1 MTHPPASRPPRP
13 PAFGGSL
20 APSPFFATAADRL
33 AWARQR
39 YFDEGQRP
47 SGLVSEPVIQSW
59 QRCLAAGLKPHQ
71 RPEFEPVTR
80 ARVSTAL
87 ARGHSLLQAAA
98 PEIDQLDTLLAGTG
112 CKVLLTD
119 GQGVVLR
126 ASASDAVA
134 RSPLELGARVG
145 VWFAEGNLGSTAPS
159 VVARSG
165 RACTVS
171 GGEHFFGILE
181 QVHCAAAPIRNR
193 DGAVAAVLDVS
204 IEGRPF
210 AFDAFAL
217 VHLFATAIENRYVA
231 GQARDRLLLRFQ
243 LAPSLLGTA
252 MEGLAVVAGDGS
264 VSWVNAAGLAL
275 VEPPGSA
282 PAARHVESMFG
293 LTLAQLLSACGAKAA
308 LPHRLPSG
316 LGIWMAAV
324 EPAGTRAAA
333 ADDGAGVASAAAPS
347 AAPPSLDDVNRR
359 HIEQTLADCGG
370 NISAAARRLG
380 VSRGL
385 LYRRLRDWQ
394 AAGELS

>member
-1 MTHPPASRPPRP
+1 MPPPPAPRPPRGAP
-13 PAFGGSL
+13 FAM

-71 RPEFEPVTR
+71 RPVFEPVTR
-80 ARVSTAL
+80 SRVAAAL
-87 ARGHSLLQAAA
+87 ARGHTLLQAAA
-98 PEIDQLDTLLAGTG
+98 PELDQLDTLLAGTG
-112 CKVLLTD
+112 CKLLLTD

-126 ASASDAVA
+126 ASAGAPVA

-145 VWFAEGNLGSTAPS
+145 VWFAEGNLGSTAPA

-193 DGAVAAVLDVS
+193 DGDVAAVLDVS

-217 VHLFATAIENRYVA
+217 VRLFATAIENRYVA
-231 GQARDRLLLRFQ
+231 GQARERLLLRFQ

-252 MEGLAVVAGDGS
+252 MEGLAVVGEDGR

-275 VEPPGSA
+275 LEPPGSA
-282 PAARHVESMFG
+282 PALRHVEPLFG
-293 LTLAQLLSACGAKAA
+293 LTLEQLLAAGGAKAPV
-308 LPHRLPSG
+308 PHRLPSG
-316 LGIWMAAV
+316 LGVWLATV
-324 EPAGTRAAA
+324 EPGGAAA
-333 ADDGAGVASAAAPS
+333 ADRDAGAATA
-347 AAPPSLDDVNRR
+347 AAPPSLDDVHRH
-359 HIEQTLADCGG
+359 HIEQTLAACRG

-385 LYRRLRDWQ
+385 LYRRLREWQ
-394 AAGELS
+394 GDGGGRG

>member
-1 MTHPPASRPPRP
+1 MPPPPASRPPP
-13 PAFGGSL
+13 GAPFAM

-80 ARVSTAL
+80 SRVAAAL
-87 ARGHSLLQAAA
+87 ARGHTLLHAAA
-98 PEIDQLDTLLAGTG
+98 PELDQLDTLLAGTG
-112 CKVLLTD
+112 CKLLLTD
-119 GQGVVLR
+119 GHGMVLR
-126 ASASDAVA
+126 ASAGATVA

-193 DGAVAAVLDVS
+193 DGDVAAVLDVS

-217 VHLFATAIENRYVA
+217 VRLFATAIENRYVA
-231 GQARDRLLLRFQ
+231 GQARERLLLRFQ

-252 MEGLAVVAGDGS
+252 MEGLAVVGEDGRI
-264 VSWVNAAGLAL
+264 SWVNAAGLSL
-275 VEPPGSA
+275 LEPPGSV
-282 PAARHVESMFG
+282 PAVRHVEPLFG
-293 LTLAQLLSACGAKAA
+293 LTLAQLLATSGAKAPLA
-308 LPHRLPSG
+308 HRLPSG
-316 LGIWMAAV
+316 LGIWLAAV
-324 EPAGTRAAA
+324 EPSGAARA
-333 ADDGAGVASAAAPS
+333 DRDEGSAAPAP
-347 AAPPSLDDVNRR
+347 PPSLDDVHRR
-359 HIEQTLADCGG
+359 HIEQTLAECRG

-385 LYRRLRDWQ
+385 LYRRLREWQ
-394 AAGELS
+394 DGSADRG

>member
-1 MTHPPASRPPRP
+1 MPPPASPPPRGAP
-13 PAFGGSL
+13 FAL

-80 ARVSTAL
+80 SRVAAAL
-87 ARGHSLLQAAA
+87 ARGHSLLRAAA
-98 PEIDQLDTLLAGTG
+98 PELDQLDTLLAGTG
-112 CKVLLTD
+112 CKLLLTD

-126 ASASDAVA
+126 ASAGAPVA

-171 GGEHFFGILE
+171 GGEHFFGVLE

-217 VHLFATAIENRYVA
+217 VRLFATAIENRYVA
-231 GQARDRLLLRFQ
+231 GQARERLLLRFQ

-252 MEGLAVVAGDGS
+252 MEGLAVVGDDGR

-275 VEPPGSA
+275 LEPPGSA
-282 PAARHVESMFG
+282 PALRHVEPLFG
-293 LTLAQLLSACGAKAA
+293 LTLEQLLAAGGTKAPV
-308 LPHRLPSG
+308 PHRLPSG
-316 LGIWMAAV
+316 LGVWLAAV
-324 EPAGTRAAA
+324 EPGAAA
-333 ADDGAGVASAAAPS
+333 RADDDEGAAAP
-347 AAPPSLDDVNRR
+347 APPPSLDDVHRR
-359 HIEQTLADCGG
+359 HIEQTLAACRG

-385 LYRRLRDWQ
+385 LYRRLREWQ
-394 AAGELS
+394 DEGGGRG